1 MRRAV
6 LAIVTTVVGLVLL
19 LNFKTHAGTAGTGVV
34 ATAPVTPTPTPS
46 SSASKAKTKATTSPK
61 AKATTATTRT
71 VTGNTYDTRYGP
83 VQVKV
88 TLKGSTITDVTALQ
102 LPQSNGR
109 DVEIDNYAVPQLRQ
123 EAISANS
130 ANIDSISGA
139 TYTSDG
145 YIQSLQSALDKAGV

>member
-1 MRRAV
+1 MRRAI
-6 LAIVTTVVGLVLL
+6 LALVSTVAGLVLL
-19 LNFKTHAGTAGTGVV
+19 LSFKTHTGNAGTGVV
-34 ATAPVTPTPTPS
+34 AIAPVTPTPTPS
-46 SSASKAKTKATTSPK
+46 ASASSSTKKKAAASPK
-61 AKATTATTRT
+61 ATATTRT

-83 VQVKV
+83 VQVQV
-88 TLKGSTITDVTALQ
+88 TLKGSTITNVAALQ

-130 ANIDSISGA
+130 AHIESVSGA